1 MKWQFYKE
9 ASMNII
15 FFIVA
20 GIVFAYWLYG
30 MSQPRYNRPMIFWK
44 PKGVYGVLIVAAFFA
59 FVGYILLR

>member
-1 MKWQFYKE
+1 
-9 ASMNII
+9 MNII